1 MPCWTKFQHQK
12 MNERELCWLLVLY
25 IFSYHNW
32 LIKNSNVNFIS
43 QLITIRKLLKT
54 YESDADKIFNLLWLT
69 IEIIGRLT
77 DTAAEILNLSFCQ
90 LQLKINTKHFNRS
103 HAPIAQ
109 RRRKSINNFQSERR
123 EMFPLAAMIYHTK
136 NAGWLRR
143 RFFFIANCV
152 VDKEWLTMKNYDIFK
167 SKLIW
172 FSFSCEGKLSSLL
185 LFFYWHMERIIK

>member
-143 RFFFIANCV
+143 RFFLLQIVLLIRNDWQWRIMIFLNRSWFDSPSPARENFLLCSFFFIGTWS
-152 VDKEWLTMKNYDIFK
+152 E
-167 SKLIW
+167 
-172 FSFSCEGKLSSLL
+172 
-185 LFFYWHMERIIK
+185 